1 MRLMPVC
8 VVFLV
13 LCACAYAQD
22 VIDRMAAVVN
32 KHVILESELEQDLRI
47 QLLLQGKPLT
57 SENQD
62 HAQRLAV
69 LERLIDQALLEQ
81 QIAHPEMLS
90 PTSEELA
97 ARVKEVRDQIASAS
111 SDKEWNARLAS
122 YGLTQ
127 RDLEVHLISEIRILR
142 LVDLRFRGL
151 VHIDKTSIA
160 GYYENKLVP
169 ELRGKGVPVPP
180 LSDVSDRI
188 EKILVEQNM
197 SAMLDEWL
205 QTLRAQAHIEKMISP
220 GVSEAAGAKP

>member
-1 MRLMPVC
+1 MRLLSSC
-8 VVFLV
+8 VGFLA
-13 LCACAYAQD
+13 LWACTYAQD

-62 HAQRLAV
+62 QAQRLAV

-97 ARVKEVRDQIASAS
+97 ARVKEVRDQIAPAS
-111 SDKEWNARLAS
+111 SDEEWKGRLAG

-127 RDLEVHLISEIRILR
+127 RDLETHLISEIRILR

-151 VHIDKTSIA
+151 VHVDKTSIA
-160 GYYENKLVP
+160 GYYENKLAP
-169 ELRGKGVPVPP
+169 ELRGKGAPVPP

-205 QTLRAQAHIEKMISP
+205 QTLRAQGHVEKMISP
-220 GVSEAAGAKP
+220 GVSEAAGSKL